1 MKKNLLFV
9 VVLVAAVAL
18 LASCKKKEIS
28 MTPETTKVSGSLAA
42 CFEVVDEPVKVA
54 LKDGKLD
61 EMESVWSVKL
71 RRTDAPLPFKEDSE
85 IAAYGVFRTDGK
97 AYYHVGFGLKVT
109 DAGGNTVQDAKA
121 NASGFEGPYSYEDID
136 ALFEL
141 NPGETGEIRW
151 TVDSRCQ
158 DAKEPLKF
166 TISSAYDLVEGAESE
181 EAVSSASSITV
192 ENVILPAKLKDKVEV
207 IKVSKKVNTTKSPAV
222 SITFKLL
229 STVDTKPLVGRC
241 KQMWIYGIGQD
252 EDGADVEELL
262 PGYREWRSGDSNGSM
277 FKEFL
282 ESEPGTTIT
291 LQFTGNT
298 SPTVR
303 ADLERVTKFKL
314 QLTKM

>member
-97 AYYHVGFGLKVT
+97 AYYNVGFGLKVT

-166 TISSAYDLVEGAESE
+166 TISSAYNSVDGYGGNSGSCGEAGSGDVDALLNQFENTINRLSKLNWLDDNYDAVEKQAINLYDKLIDMEMSSE
-181 EAVSSASSITV
+181 QE
-192 ENVILPAKLKDKVEV
+192 KR
-207 IKVSKKVNTTKSPAV
+207 
-222 SITFKLL
+222 F
-229 STVDTKPLVGRC
+229 
-241 KQMWIYGIGQD
+241 
-252 EDGADVEELL
+252 EEL
-262 PGYREWRSGDSNGSM
+262 N
-277 FKEFL
+277 K
-282 ESEPGTTIT
+282 
-291 LQFTGNT
+291 
-298 SPTVR
+298 
-303 ADLERVTKFKL
+303 KFDKA
-314 QLTKM
+314 